1 MHSQIIRWSR
11 AITAG
16 AFCSFSAIPTSGY
29 SFSVVASAS
38 ALTAATAVVVAVG
51 VMMAVV
57 AASLR
62 ASSAKQIALDVAFLF
77 IMFENPS
84 SPPTFP
90 AGRRR
95 PWRWLLP
102 AALLLALAALFML
115 AGIYQTPSARSAEIT
130 GWTPTASLPQPVASW
145 NAVAHNNN
153 LYVIGG
159 RAPDGE
165 PVTTVRRAVLAA
177 DGTPS
182 TWVET
187 TPLPR
192 ALYLSAVAATDEAI
206 FVIGGWDGGAVRR
219 EVLRAAFA
227 PSGEL
232 SAWQTVGDYPLD
244 LDLAGASVVG
254 DHLYVVGGWTG
265 TEPIRSVYA
274 APITA
279 AGLGAWRAV
288 SPLPTG
294 LYRLAVA
301 VAGDSLY
308 AIGGV
313 SESGPQAT
321 VYRARA
327 QAGGELS
334 AWQAVTSLPEPRDY
348 HRAVLHDNGTSQQRL
363 VVLGGRTSDGP
374 TASVVAAAV
383 DDDGSLGAW
392 QVQPSLPFSR
402 YRFAAVSVPRFGS
415 SYIFALGG
423 VTEEGGE
430 RLLTDVLYSDVPLPP
445 TPTPTPQPT
454 ATPTPVAALSLT
466 LENRPSHWIAPGEQ
480 IIYTVA
486 YANAGEVPLAEVLL
500 ESEVPNNAELLPD
513 SVQSNPARVVSIEG
527 VEPGSRIAW
536 RVESLDVDEAGSVSY
551 RVQRPLVPTP
561 SVPSALD
568 IELTGPE
575 RATSSDPIEY
585 ALAVINN
592 APIPLENLTVSS
604 ILPVGAELVS
614 PDPGDAADER
624 ARFRLERNTLLWSI
638 DELAAGATERVTFR
652 VRAQSTLV
660 FSQYRVR
667 SESGATARGRRVV
680 VTTVDGLPPPAAGD
694 GVFII
699 NNDTRAQWRPAAP
712 NAAGLTIT
720 PANEVRNPELDQ
732 LFLPV
737 VLR

>member
-16 AFCSFSAIPTSGY
+16 VCCSSSVIPISGCNISA
-29 SFSVVASAS
+29 VVSAS
-38 ALTAATAVVVAVG
+38 ALIAAMAAVAVMTAA
-51 VMMAVV
+51 VMTAVV

-62 ASSAKQIALDVAFLF
+62 ASSAEQVAFDIAFLF
-77 IMFENPS
+77 IMVENPS
-84 SPPTFP
+84 SPHTVL

-102 AALLLALAALFML
+102 AALLLALAALFAL
-115 AGIYQTPSARSAEIT
+115 TNIYQTPSVRSAEIT
-130 GWTPTASLPQPVASW
+130 GWTPTTSLPQPVGSW
-145 NAVAHNNN
+145 NAVAHDNN

-165 PVTTVRRAVLAA
+165 PVAAVRRALLAA

-182 TWVET
+182 TWADT

-227 PSGEL
+227 SSGEL
-232 SAWQTVGDYPLD
+232 SAWQTVGNYPLD
-244 LDLAGASVVG
+244 LDLAGASVIG

-265 TEPIRSVYA
+265 IEPIRAVYA

-279 AGLGAWRAV
+279 TGLGAWRAV

-301 VAGDSLY
+301 AAGDSLY

-327 QAGGELS
+327 QANGDLS
-334 AWQAVTSLPEPRDY
+334 AWQALTSLPEPRDY
-348 HRAVLHDNGTSQQRL
+348 HRAVIHDDGTGQRL
-363 VVLGGRTSDGP
+363 VVLGGRTSGGP

-383 DDDGSLGAW
+383 DDDGALGAW
-392 QVQPSLPFSR
+392 QVEPSLPFSR

-430 RLLTDVLYSDVPLPP
+430 RLLTDVLYSDVPMPP

-466 LENRPSHWIAPGEQ
+466 LENSPSHWIAPGEQ
-480 IIYTVA
+480 VIYTIA
-486 YANAGEVPLAEVLL
+486 YANAGEVPLGDVLL

-536 RVESLDVDEAGSVSY
+536 TVESLDVAAAGSVSY

-568 IELTGPE
+568 IELTGPD
-575 RATSSDPIEY
+575 RATSSESIEY
-585 ALAVINN
+585 ALTVINN

-604 ILPVGAELVS
+604 VLPVDAELVS
-614 PDPGDAADER
+614 PDSATAVDER
-624 ARFRLERNTLLWSI
+624 ARFRVERNTLLWSI
-638 DELAAGATERVTFR
+638 DELAAGATERMIFR

-667 SESGATARGRRVV
+667 SESGAAARGRRVV

-699 NNDTRAQWRPAAP
+699 NNDTRAQWRSAAP
-712 NAAGLTIT
+712 DAGLNIT

>member
-1 MHSQIIRWSR
+1 MPY
-11 AITAG
+11 AG
-16 AFCSFSAIPTSGY
+16 
-29 SFSVVASAS
+29 
-38 ALTAATAVVVAVG
+38 
-51 VMMAVV
+51 
-57 AASLR
+57 
-62 ASSAKQIALDVAFLF
+62 
-77 IMFENPS
+77 
-84 SPPTFP
+84 
-90 AGRRR
+90 RR
-95 PWRWLLP
+95 PWRWLTP
-102 AALLLALAALFML
+102 AALLLVLAAFVLTDV
-115 AGIYQTPSARSAEIT
+115 YQTPGARSAEIT
-130 GWTPTASLPQPVASW
+130 GWTPTTSLPQPVASW
-145 NAVAHNNN
+145 SAVAHDND

-159 RAPDGE
+159 RAADGE
-165 PVTTVRRAVLAA
+165 PVAAVRRALLAA

-182 TWVET
+182 TWT
-187 TPLPR
+187 DATPLPR

-206 FVIGGWDGGAVRR
+206 FVVGGWDGGAVRR
-219 EVLRAAFA
+219 EVLRASFA
-227 PSGEL
+227 PGGAL
-232 SAWQTVGDYPLD
+232 NAWQTVGNYPLA
-244 LDLAGASVVG
+244 LDLAGAAVVG
-254 DHLYVVGGWTG
+254 EHLYVVGGWTG
-265 TEPIRSVYA
+265 TEPIRAVYA

-279 AGLGAWRAV
+279 TGLGAWRAV

-301 VAGDSLY
+301 AAGDSLY

-313 SESGPQAT
+313 SEGGPQAT

-327 QAGGELS
+327 QANGDLS
-334 AWQAVTSLPEPRDY
+334 AWQPEPSLPEPRDY
-348 HRAVLHDNGTSQQRL
+348 HRAVVHDDGTGQQL
-363 VVLGGRTSDGP
+363 VVLGGRTSSGP

-383 DDDGSLGAW
+383 EDDGGLSAW
-392 QVQPSLPFSR
+392 QVEPSLPFSR

-430 RLLTDVLYSDVPLPP
+430 RYLAEVLYSDVPLPP

-454 ATPTPVAALSLT
+454 ATPTPVAALSLA
-466 LENRPSHWIAPGEQ
+466 LENSPSHWIAPGEQ
-480 IIYTVA
+480 ITYTIA
-486 YANAGEVPLAEVLL
+486 YANAGEVPLAGVLL

-513 SVQSNPARVVSIEG
+513 SVQSDPARVVAIEG

-536 RVESLDVDEAGSVSY
+536 TVESLDVAATGSVSY

-568 IELTGPE
+568 IELAGPE
-575 RATSSDPIEY
+575 RAASSEPIEY
-585 ALAVINN
+585 ALTVVNN

-604 ILPVGAELVS
+604 VLPADAELVS
-614 PDPGDAADER
+614 PDPSGVADER
-624 ARFRLERNTLLWSI
+624 VRLRIERNTLLWSI
-638 DELAAGATERVTFR
+638 DELAAGATERMTFS
-652 VRAQSTLV
+652 VRAESTLV

-667 SESGATARGRRVV
+667 SESGAAARGRRVI

-699 NNDTRAQWRPAAP
+699 NNDTRAQWRSAAP
-712 NAAGLTIT
+712 DAGLTIT